1 MKMNKGNIKRRAA
14 ETIED
19 ELRGSSRRS
28 KTKE

>member
-1 MKMNKGNIKRRAA
+1 MKMNKGNRKRRAV

-28 KTKE
+28 KIE